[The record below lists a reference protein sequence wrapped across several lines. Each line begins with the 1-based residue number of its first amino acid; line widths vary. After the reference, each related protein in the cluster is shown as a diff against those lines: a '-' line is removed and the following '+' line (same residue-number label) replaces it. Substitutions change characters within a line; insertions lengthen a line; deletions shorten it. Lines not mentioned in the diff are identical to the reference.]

1 MQLRDGTEADVPSI
15 CALLKAEDLPT
26 SDLSISAPQF
36 LVACDASERI
46 VAVGGLQWFGNTALL
61 RSVVVAPSARGA
73 GLGQRVV
80 TALESAAREG
90 RARELVLLTLTAKT
104 FFEQQGYRI
113 IDRRSVPED
122 VQASEEFRSLCP
134 ASAICMVKKLTAP

>member
-1 MQLRDGTEADVPSI
+1 
-15 CALLKAEDLPT
+15 
-26 SDLSISAPQF
+26 
-36 LVACDASERI
+36 
-46 VAVGGLQWFGNTALL
+46 
-61 RSVVVAPSARGA
+61 
-73 GLGQRVV
+73 
-80 TALESAAREG
+80 
-90 RARELVLLTLTAKT
+90 LTLTAKT